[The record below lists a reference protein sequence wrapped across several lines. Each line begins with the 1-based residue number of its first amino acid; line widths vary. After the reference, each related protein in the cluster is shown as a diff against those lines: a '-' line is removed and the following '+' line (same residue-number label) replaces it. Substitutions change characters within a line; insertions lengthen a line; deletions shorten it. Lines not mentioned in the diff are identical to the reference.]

1 MESHN
6 PNVPVTTNQSSLT
19 FWKKFTSTMV
29 PWSAAAGPQ
38 SQNIPMVHLEFSP
51 LGEYPNGKF
60 IVFLLWNWAPKCGL
74 NGKNDADDGDDDDL
88 LELGASHFHAKP
100 FDIPDPSDPSLWN
113 RLRIVQVPNI
123 HGWGLVSGETTGVT
137 CLMLVDI
144 LKVDDDIPSQTS
156 RNQVVQH

>member
-1 MESHN
+1 
-6 PNVPVTTNQSSLT
+6 
-19 FWKKFTSTMV
+19 
-29 PWSAAAGPQ
+29 
-38 SQNIPMVHLEFSP
+38 MVHLEFSP
-51 LGEYPNGKF
+51 LGEYPKLNGKF